1 MSHSYYT
8 ELWLISRNDLEKLIE
23 LDKKLQK
30 ISRWKEDA
38 EEAEI
43 DVKRGL
49 DLLLPVYLKYRN
61 LVKRLI
67 VCHDQM
73 VQTQKRELIKRVLD
87 CAVGRMLEY
96 KQEIVNLNYN
106 DYQWP
111 DDFMKQLK
119 YTPDDVEI
127 LVCAAGKDIVKKRRE
142 RIHKMIEDAIT
153 KPSEIDV
160 SELTPSQESIRLR
173 RRRLREKT
181 PTDEI
186 PILYESPEKIAA
198 RKAERAMLE
207 AVLLIQSHE
216 RARVARAIGKN
227 NQKYNKN
234 VAMGLI
240 VPKKIDK
247 ATYINAAKTIQ
258 RAWRTYAARKKLKNR
273 IARTEELLGM
283 TIPSWRNQEVFKKD
297 KENFEKKLALM
308 SVFADETAK
317 ATEKEQAR
325 LLKIKRPGLM
335 EDITD
340 EIREWFILWYDELGH
355 FYVYPAARLGGS
367 VLIATG
373 QTITPQEYLV
383 MKKAKEMEKKAEKEK
398 VKKKKVKK
406 KNYWMSETK
415 AFSLLNEVNQSYN
428 YDWSHRHSNDFQQ
441 KICHDLI
448 TDELCYKLQLETRKV
463 VDELMRLEL
472 QKLNAALKKDYAAD
486 LRPFDVPFDR
496 GKRRPPPRKKP
507 PPSPDDFTED
517 FKELVRANIIKDYP
531 LNSLNDWIG
540 DRSYQN
546 YEAIL
551 EFRNYKHRLGEVKQ
565 LVMEYC
571 ILPLSTKEIHQI
583 APLIQSVCICGL
595 PQQGKTFLVN
605 AICSEVGALLF
616 DMSPAILAGKFMGP
630 KNEHKLIN
638 TISKLARA
646 YAPSVIFIDNSE
658 KVWAKRVPV
667 DEIYLKPKRF
677 ARYFPRL
684 VKNIKKGDQ
693 ILFLTTATEP
703 YAATAPF
710 MRIHKKF
717 IIIPLTDYNTLYM
730 FYKNELMK
738 YHGIDRNI
746 DVSSMAKVSEG
757 IPLGYIKNTI
767 QNILNLRRRITLKFK
782 PLLATEIIN
791 EVLKYEPLPPKMIS
805 QFEKFENRTPLVR
818 KRLRMLAKEKALLER
833 AKKLHK

>member
-30 ISRWKEDA
+30 TPRWKEEA

-43 DVKRGL
+43 DVKHGL

-106 DYQWP
+106 DHQWP

-127 LVCAAGKDIVKKRRE
+127 LVCAAVSVKDESKE
-142 RIHKMIEDAIT
+142 
-153 KPSEIDV
+153 PSEIDI

-216 RARVARAIGKN
+216 RARVARAIGQN
-227 NQKYNKN
+227 VIQEQKYHKN

-240 VPKKIDK
+240 IPKKIDK
-247 ATYINAAKTIQ
+247 ATYLNAVKTIQ
-258 RAWRTYAARKKLKNR
+258 RAWRTYAAKKKLKNR

-283 TIPSWRNQEVFKKD
+283 TIPSWKNQEVFKKD

-325 LLKIKRPGLM
+325 LLKIKRPGLI

-355 FYVYPAARLGGS
+355 FYVYPAAHLGGS

-383 MKKAKEMEKKAEKEK
+383 EKKAKEMEKKAPEK

-406 KNYWMSETK
+406 KNNWMPETK
-415 AFSLLNEVNQSYN
+415 AFSLLNEANQCYN
-428 YDWSHRHSNDFQQ
+428 YDWSHRYSNDFQQ
-441 KICHDLI
+441 KIYHDLI

-486 LRPFDVPFDR
+486 LRRFDVPIDKR
-496 GKRRPPPRKKP
+496 RRRPPPRKKP
-507 PPSPDDFTED
+507 PPSPDDFIED

-531 LNSLNDWIG
+531 SNSLNDWIG

-595 PQQGKTFLVN
+595 PHQGKSFLVN

-616 DMSPAILAGKFMGP
+616 DMSPSILAGKFMGP

-658 KVWAKRVPV
+658 KVWAKKVPV

-677 ARYFPRL
+677 ARYFPKM

-710 MRIHKKF
+710 MRIHNKF

-730 FYKNELMK
+730 FYKDELMK
-738 YHGIDRNI
+738 YYGIDRNI
-746 DVSSMAKVSEG
+746 DVSSMAKVSVG

-791 EVLKYEPLPPKMIS
+791 EVLKYEPLPPKMVS
-805 QFEKFENRTPLVR
+805 QFEKFENRTPLGR

-833 AKKLHK
+833 VKKLHK